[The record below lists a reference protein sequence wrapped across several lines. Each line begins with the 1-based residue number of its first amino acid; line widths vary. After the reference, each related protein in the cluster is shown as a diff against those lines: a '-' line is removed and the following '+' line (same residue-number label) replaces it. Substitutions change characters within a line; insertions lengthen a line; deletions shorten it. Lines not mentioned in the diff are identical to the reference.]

1 MTAPPLTTRGTSG
14 APEARSDGGRPPAAA
29 YVGLVAAATAA
40 IALATSVLGLGGL
53 APLVHLHAVRWW
65 ALAVAFGAAE
75 VLPVHFEHRREAVS
89 FSLSYAPVAVGL
101 FALSPVGLISARLV
115 GSALALVAHRRQPLL
130 KLGVN
135 VSAIWLET
143 VVAIVTFRW
152 ALQLMGPTSV
162 LGPGSW
168 PALFGAV
175 LAADAVQSAVLASA
189 ISLYQRHWER
199 GLAASGVVG
208 KFSAVV
214 ESCLGLVALTILRAQ
229 PAALLPLGVLV
240 VMVLLSYRT
249 HRTLREKH
257 GHLEQLYDF
266 TSDMGDALLDG
277 RVAATLLGQARE
289 LMHAESAWMYLA
301 DQGGLL
307 MLHVDRSGA
316 IEAAAAGAGAAAVHA
331 AAHAAGGPT
340 LLATALGAGNAP
352 VRGEL
357 ASLGVREVLAA
368 PLVGPSGTLG
378 TLVVAD
384 RSGQVRRFSSGD
396 LRLFATL
403 ANHASVS
410 LENNRLMDR
419 LRVEAA
425 ESEHQAMHDALTGL
439 PNRLLFSASLE
450 EKLQGSS
457 AVAVLLLDLDR
468 FKEVND
474 TLGHHNGDLLLQQ
487 VGGRLRSALRHG
499 DVIARLGGDEF
510 AILLGDVEGEEAAV
524 HVANGIVALFERPFP
539 IGDVSV
545 DVGVSI
551 GIAVAPFHGD
561 QAGPLVQ
568 RADVAMY
575 TAKADQSGVELY
587 NPERDSYSA
596 ERLALVGEL
605 RQAITN
611 GDLEVYFQ
619 PQIDMRTGNAFGAEA
634 LVRWRHPTRG
644 LIPPDDFISI
654 AEHTGLIRP
663 LTELVLEKSLACS
676 RTWRDMGRPLRVSV
690 NISARSLLQ
699 PTLADDVYALLRH
712 HGVPAGDVCLEVTE
726 TSVMADPRRTIGTLE
741 RLRALGL
748 TVAIDDFGTGHSALA
763 YIRRLPVGEIKIDK
777 SFVMSMASD
786 ASSEA
791 IVRTIVDL
799 ACNLEL
805 VVVAEGVETEE
816 VRDTLLALGCPVAQ
830 GYLYSRPLPQDQMM
844 RWLSEQPEADGPGV
858 LVALA
863 ERAS

>member
-1 MTAPPLTTRGTSG
+1 
-14 APEARSDGGRPPAAA
+14 
-29 YVGLVAAATAA
+29 
-40 IALATSVLGLGGL
+40 
-53 APLVHLHAVRWW
+53 
-65 ALAVAFGAAE
+65 
-75 VLPVHFEHRREAVS
+75 
-89 FSLSYAPVAVGL
+89 
-101 FALSPVGLISARLV
+101 
-115 GSALALVAHRRQPLL
+115 
-130 KLGVN
+130 
-135 VSAIWLET
+135 
-143 VVAIVTFRW
+143 
-152 ALQLMGPTSV
+152 
-162 LGPGSW
+162 
-168 PALFGAV
+168 
-175 LAADAVQSAVLASA
+175 
-189 ISLYQRHWER
+189 
-199 GLAASGVVG
+199 
-208 KFSAVV
+208 
-214 ESCLGLVALTILRAQ
+214 
-229 PAALLPLGVLV
+229 
-240 VMVLLSYRT
+240 
-249 HRTLREKH
+249 
-257 GHLEQLYDF
+257 
-266 TSDMGDALLDG
+266 
-277 RVAATLLGQARE
+277 
-289 LMHAESAWMYLA
+289 
-301 DQGGLL
+301 
-307 MLHVDRSGA
+307 
-316 IEAAAAGAGAAAVHA
+316 
-331 AAHAAGGPT
+331 
-340 LLATALGAGNAP
+340 
-352 VRGEL
+352 
-357 ASLGVREVLAA
+357 
-368 PLVGPSGTLG
+368 
-378 TLVVAD
+378 
-384 RSGQVRRFSSGD
+384 
-396 LRLFATL
+396 
-403 ANHASVS
+403 
-410 LENNRLMDR
+410 MDR

-524 HVANGIVALFERPFP
+524 HVANGIVGLFERPFP

-663 LTELVLEKSLACS
+663 LTELVLEKSLECS

-748 TVAIDDFGTGHSALA
+748 TVAVDDFGTGHSALA

-844 RWLSEQPEADGPGV
+844 RWLSEQPEADGGGV
-858 LVALA
+858 LVAHA
-863 ERAS
+863 DRAG